1 MEPRVLT
8 EVADGIAHV
17 RLNRPERLNALDGPM
32 FTELVD
38 AGERLLGRRDL
49 RAIVLSGSGAS
60 FCAGLDVGFFGAI
73 DRAEGFGAG
82 GPTGT
87 APLAARTHGSANRAQ
102 RMATVWAEAPVP
114 VIAAIRGC
122 CFGGGLQVALG
133 ADIRLVSADARL
145 AIMEIRW
152 GLVPDMGGMAFLP
165 RLLRADVLAELTWT
179 GREVRGE
186 EAVRLGL
193 ATRLAEDP
201 VQEAL
206 ALAGQIAGR
215 SPDAIRAAKRLLAHA
230 YASDVATVLLQESLE
245 QERVVGGASQREAIR
260 ANLEKRAPRFSDPA

>member
-1 MEPRVLT
+1 MEPRVVT
-8 EVADGIAHV
+8 EVAGGIAHV

-32 FTELVD
+32 FNELVG
-38 AGERLLGRRDL
+38 AGERLLGRGDL
-49 RAIVLSGSGAS
+49 RAIVLSGNGSS
-60 FCAGLDVGFFGAI
+60 FSAGLDAGFFASIERGEGLGA
-73 DRAEGFGAG
+73 A

-87 APLAARTHGSANRAQ
+87 AALDVRTHGAANAAQ
-102 RMATVWAEAPVP
+102 RMATIWAEAPVP
-114 VIAAIRGC
+114 VIAAVHGC

-145 AIMEIRW
+145 SIMEIRW
-152 GLVPDMGGMAFLP
+152 GLVPDMGGMVFLP
-165 RLLRADVLAELTWT
+165 RLVRADVLAELTYT

-193 ATRLAEDP
+193 ATRVAEDP

-206 ALAGQIAGR
+206 ALAAQVAGK

-230 YASDVATVLLQESLE
+230 HAADPATVLLQESLE
-245 QERVVGGASQREAIR
+245 QGRLVGSANQREAVR
-260 ANLEKRAPRFSDPA
+260 ANFEKRAPRFSDPG